1 MQVGGW
7 GGVGGRATRVQPL
20 LPRAGRCSRLWPTLT
35 TPPLP
40 ACPQAVRKGHWIVLD
55 ELNLAPTDV
64 LEALNRCAAVVR
76 GRGAGPEGRGG
87 GPGCRGLACRW
98 QQSGAHVHDIQESM
112 GCSDGT
118 PPLQAAGR
126 QPRAV
131 RARAAGGGAPPPPL
145 HAVCHP
151 KPAGHLR
158 WAQDAEPVCGW
169 AGDSAPCLMF
179 APALAPA
186 PELIEA
192 LARPAASCPTVDV
205 VMLPLTGPSA
215 RASWS
220 CTSRTSP
227 TASSAPSWRRGAVG
241 RGDALLS
248 SVFSAF
254 TPHQK

>member
-1 MQVGGW
+1 MGGEGW
-7 GGVGGRATRVQPL
+7 GGGRRGCSPCCLELAAVLDYGQHSQRHPCLPARRLCARATGSFWTSSTWR
-20 LPRAGRCSRLWPTLT
+20 LPTCWRRSTGVRRWCGGGGQGLRAGAGAQGAGD
-35 TPPLP
+35 LP
-40 ACPQAVRKGHWIVLD
+40 AAGSRAVHMCMTYRNRWV
-55 ELNLAPTDV
+55 
-64 LEALNRCAAVVR
+64 ALMV
-76 GRGAGPEGRGG
+76 P
-87 GPGCRGLACRW
+87 
-98 QQSGAHVHDIQESM
+98 
-112 GCSDGT
+112 